1 MTARMLWLL
10 ALLLFLAICAG
21 LLGRSCTGQAVIQ
34 WAPGP
39 PSTTFDL

>member
-1 MTARMLWLL
+1 MSAKLIWSLV
-10 ALLLFLAICAG
+10 LLLFLAICAG

-39 PSTTFDL
+39 PATTFDL